1 MRLWVINTLLI
12 AFVSGPLACNAVEV
26 NGKVGLSA
34 LLYTNKP
41 LKYFNSINTGYSE
54 QHQQQWSVL
63 SEIEFYQGWNDDQ
76 DSLLFKPYVRIDQ
89 HDDERTHFDIRELVW
104 QHIADDWELRTGI
117 SKVFWG
123 VNEANHLVD
132 IINQD
137 DQVDDISG
145 DPKLGQPMVNLSLI
159 RNWGVVDF
167 FILPG
172 FRERTF
178 PGEEG
183 RLRGPVPV
191 ATDHAKYESSAG
203 NKHVDFAL
211 RWNHTIDDYDIG
223 AYYFQGT
230 NRDPRFIF
238 TQDSRGEPR
247 LIPYYDQ
254 INQFGVDFQVTLE
267 DWLWKLEAI
276 QRKDQIDQFAAISG
290 GFEYTFVGIFESS
303 ADFGIIMEYSW
314 DERDDPTI
322 IQFQNDIMV
331 GGRFTLNDAQSTEF
345 LAGLVQDLDYSQL
358 YSFQIEASRRLGD
371 DWKLSMEL
379 RLFSNHELN
388 PISHDDHL
396 QITLERYF

>member
-1 MRLWVINTLLI
+1 MRLWASCLI
-12 AFVSGPLACNAVEV
+12 AFLFLPLACGAVEV
-26 NGKVGLSA
+26 NGKIGLSA
-34 LLYTNKP
+34 LLYTDKP
-41 LKYFNSINTGYSE
+41 LKYYDSINTRYSQ

-76 DSLLFKPYVRIDQ
+76 DSLLFKPYFRIDQ

-104 QHIADDWELRTGI
+104 QHVQDDWELRAGI

-137 DQVDDISG
+137 DQVDDING
-145 DPKLGQPMVNLSLI
+145 EPKLGQPMINLSLI

-191 ATDHAKYESSAG
+191 ATDHAQYESAAG

-223 AYYFQGT
+223 IYYFQGT
-230 NRDPRFIF
+230 NRDPHFIPAL
-238 TQDSRGEPR
+238 DDHGEPE

-254 INQFGVDFQVTLE
+254 INQFGLDFQATLE
-267 DWLWKLEAI
+267 EWLWKLEMI
-276 QRKDQIDQFAAISG
+276 QRKDQIDNFAAVSG
-290 GFEYTFVGIFESS
+290 GFEYTFVGIFDSA

-314 DERDDPTI
+314 DERGDPTI
-322 IQFQNDIMV
+322 LHFQNDIMI
-331 GGRFTLNDAQSTEF
+331 GGRFTANDVQNTEL
-345 LAGLVQDLDYSQL
+345 LAGVVQDLKYSEL
-358 YSFQIEASRRLGD
+358 YSFQVEASRRLGD

-379 RLFSNHELN
+379 RFFSNHDIN
-388 PISHDDHL
+388 PIGHDDHL